1 MIYDKNVWL
10 DVFILA
16 ELLRSFFRLIYVF
29 FFATVKLNNS
39 STVKPP

>member
-16 ELLRSFFRLIYVF
+16 ELLRSFFRLIYI